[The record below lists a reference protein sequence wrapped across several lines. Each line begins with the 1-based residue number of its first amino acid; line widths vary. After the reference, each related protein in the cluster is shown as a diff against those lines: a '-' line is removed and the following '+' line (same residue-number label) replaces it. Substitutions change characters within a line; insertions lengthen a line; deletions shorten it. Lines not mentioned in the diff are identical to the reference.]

1 MDPMRLILIAIGGYL
16 VYRATIGK
24 TPATAVPGATPGTT
38 GTTTGGTTS
47 GGTTPGTTPSSGT
60 TSGATDQT
68 RPSVEFYAALWAED
82 PAQLSRLPMPFVS
95 GKDYVMAKG
104 ANGDTNAMSV
114 LISRSVI
121 QGPDQWNV
129 YHAMGGGSAISP
141 QVMDAYIAGD
151 RSPISV
157 TEYRSRLASAGLTG
171 LSGLGT
177 WGGVWA

>member
-1 MDPMRLILIAIGGYL
+1 MDPMRLILIAVGGYL

-24 TPATAVPGATPGTT
+24 AATAVPGTTPGATG
-38 GTTTGGTTS
+38 GTTPSGTTS
-47 GGTTPGTTPSSGT
+47 GGTTPGTTPSGGT
-60 TSGATDQT
+60 TGGATDQT
-68 RPSVEFYAALWAED
+68 RPSVEFYNALWAED
-82 PAQLSRLPMPFVS
+82 PGQVSRLQMPFQN

-114 LISRSVI
+114 LVNHGVQ

-129 YHAMGGGSAISP
+129 YHALGGGPAISP

-157 TEYRSRLASAGLTG
+157 TEYRIRLTNAGLSG
-171 LSGLGT
+171 LSGLGD